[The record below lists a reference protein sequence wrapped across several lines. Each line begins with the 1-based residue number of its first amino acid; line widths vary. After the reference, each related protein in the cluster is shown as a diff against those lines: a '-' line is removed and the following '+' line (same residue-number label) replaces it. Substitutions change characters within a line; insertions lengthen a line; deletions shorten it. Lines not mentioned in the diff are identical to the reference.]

1 MVLRHATPGSYAL
14 SGVRAYLSGNSNCL
28 SGNKHIGVR
37 NGRHG
42 FLQLLLIFVLQ
53 MKDNSSAAVFP
64 ILRYPHFCY
73 SLGNEVALVS
83 LNSL

>member
-1 MVLRHATPGSYAL
+1 VLLISQIVSRNATPGSYAL
-14 SGVRAYLSGNSNCL
+14 SGVRAYLSGNSICL

-64 ILRYPHFCY
+64 ILRKPHF
-73 SLGNEVALVS
+73 LLFFGK
-83 LNSL
+83 